1 MKNRGYVEIATLVI
15 GALVLLL
22 ATYALLFVVVGQKA
36 TSQREKYAKEEQELV
51 KFIRMC
57 SDNELVSKYYEIDS
71 KLQIAL
77 DELNIAQGGATREAI
92 SNIGSKYKTYT
103 GGISIAFAKKK
114 VEHLRKMRAILLT
127 EVYKRELKIP
137 K

>member
-92 SNIGSKYKTYT
+92 SNIGSKYKIYT

-114 VEHLRKMRAILLT
+114 VEYLRKMRAILLT